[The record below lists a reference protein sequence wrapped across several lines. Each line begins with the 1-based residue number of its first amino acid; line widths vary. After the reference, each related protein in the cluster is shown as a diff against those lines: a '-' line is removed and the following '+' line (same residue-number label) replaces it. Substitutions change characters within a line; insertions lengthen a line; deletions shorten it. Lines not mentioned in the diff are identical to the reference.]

1 MGRIYNFNPGPSTLP
16 LAALEKAQAEFT
28 DYKGSGMSV
37 LEISHRSKD
46 FEAILAD
53 TQNLLKEML
62 GIPDNYSI
70 LFLGGGASLQFAMLA
85 MNFIPAGGS
94 AEYVVTGEWAK
105 RALKEANIVAKG
117 RVAASSEERNFS
129 YLPRAESWDL
139 DPAAAFVHVTSNNTI
154 FGTQYRTFPAL
165 KDKFLICDMSSDIL
179 SHRIDV
185 SQFAMIY
192 AGAQKNLGPAGVTL
206 VILRNDLAATAREGL
221 PTMLSYA
228 THIKNNSL
236 YNTPPCF
243 PIYIMQLT
251 LQWVKEIGG
260 LAAIEK
266 INRDK
271 AELLYS
277 TIDESGGYYRGT
289 VEPESRSW
297 MNVTIRMVS
306 EELEAAFIA
315 EAKAQ
320 GLGGLKGHRSVGG
333 IRASMYNAMPLAGI
347 EKLTAFMK
355 AFKASH

>member
-62 GIPDNYSI
+62 GIPDNYKI
-70 LFLGGGASLQFAMLA
+70 LFLGGGASLQFAMVA
-85 MNFIPAGGS
+85 MNFIPVGGS
-94 AEYVVTGEWAK
+94 ADYIVTGEWAK
-105 RALKEANIVAKG
+105 RAIKEANIIAKG
-117 RVAASSEERNFS
+117 RAAASSEDKNFS
-129 YLPRAESWDL
+129 YLPKPEKWDL
-139 DPAAAFVHVTSNNTI
+139 DPQAAFVHVTSNNTI
-154 FGTQYRTFPAL
+154 FGTQYRTFPDL
-165 KDKFLICDMSSDIL
+165 KGKYLVCDMSSDIL
-179 SHRIDV
+179 SHRFDV
-185 SQFAMIY
+185 NPFAMIY

-206 VILRNDLAATAREGL
+206 VIVRDDFAATAREGL

-251 LQWVKEIGG
+251 LQWVKEHGG

-271 AELLYS
+271 AEMLYAA
-277 TIDESGGYYRGT
+277 IDQSDGFYRGT
-289 VEPESRSW
+289 VEVDSRSW
-297 MNVTIRMVS
+297 MNVPIRLAS

-315 EAKAQ
+315 EAKSQ
-320 GLGGLKGHRSVGG
+320 GMGGLKGHRSVGG
-333 IRASMYNAMPLAGI
+333 IRVSMYNAMPLAGI
-347 EKLTAFMK
+347 EKLVAFMK
-355 AFKASH
+355 AFKANH

>member
-1 MGRIYNFNPGPSTLP
+1 MARIYNFNPGPSTLP
-16 LAALEKAQAEFT
+16 LSALEKAQAEFT

-53 TQNLLKEML
+53 TQNLLKELL
-62 GIPDNYSI
+62 GIPDNYKI
-70 LFLGGGASLQFAMLA
+70 LFLGGGASLQFDMIP
-85 MNFIPAGGS
+85 MNFIPVGGS
-94 AEYVVTGEWAK
+94 ADFVVTGEWAK
-105 RALKEANIVAKG
+105 RAIKEANIIAKG
-117 RVAASSEERNFS
+117 RTAASSEDRNFC
-129 YLPRAESWDL
+129 YLPKAESWDL
-139 DPAAAFVHVTSNNTI
+139 DPGAAYLHVTSNNTI
-154 FGTQYRTFPAL
+154 FGTQYHTFP
-165 KDKFLICDMSSDIL
+165 DRPGKFLVCDMSSDIL

-185 SQFAMIY
+185 SRFAMIY

-206 VILRNDLAATAREGL
+206 IILRDDFAATAREGL

-236 YNTPPCF
+236 YNTPPVY

-251 LQWVKEIGG
+251 LQWIKENGG

-271 AELLYS
+271 AEMLYAAMDS
-277 TIDESGGYYRGT
+277 SNGFYRGT
-289 VEPESRSW
+289 VDVDSRSW
-297 MNVTIRMVS
+297 MNVPVRLAS

-320 GLGGLKGHRSVGG
+320 GMGGLKGHRSVGG
-333 IRASMYNAMPLAGI
+333 IRVSMYNAMPLAGI
-347 EKLTAFMK
+347 EKLVQFMQE
-355 AFKASH
+355 FKAKH